1 MEKQW
6 SILDLPPQ
14 SFLDEHPELPPI
26 VANLLYHRNI
36 KEQQNIDIF
45 LGPDYSRDVHDPYLF
60 QDMEKAVARI
70 NQAIEQ
76 NERVT
81 VHGDYDA
88 DGVSGAT
95 ILTTMFR
102 TLGYENTD
110 IYIPHRETEGY
121 GLNLNTVK
129 LLHEQGTTLIITCY
143 CGISNTPEVALANEL
158 GIDVIITD
166 HHSIPAV
173 LPAAIAIIHP
183 KIEGEPYPDKTLAG
197 GAVAF
202 KVLQAMFKKHAEAH
216 ETLPNGEL
224 HASAEKWLLDMVA
237 IATVADMVPLLG
249 ESRTLTKYGLIVMN
263 KAKRIGL
270 RKLLLEAGIMHADGS
285 MKYPITEETIGFRIA
300 PWINAAGR
308 IDHANVAYNLFTTT
322 SPTEAVD
329 LAYKLNQN
337 NIERQAMTE
346 MYVAEATRQVEQE
359 QKEAPVLFV
368 YHESWNP
375 GVVGLVASRIKNTY
389 DKPVIAMTSNESGI
403 MGSGRSVEGF
413 NMIEAIQSMPE
424 FFDKFGGHPMA
435 CGFTLAS
442 PEKRA
447 EFQQALSN
455 IFVEKTAGMDL
466 SPKLMIEAD
475 IDLDTIN
482 WNLYELLEKFSPF
495 GQANPKPR
503 YLAKDVTIFSLQS
516 IGKSQGHL
524 KMVLQH
530 HTKKMHK
537 AIGWGLADA
546 TRGDGNDWSKVL
558 KAGDHVDI
566 VCEIGLNEWN
576 GNRELQL
583 TITDIRKAEKAEQA

>member
-6 SILDLPPQ
+6 SVLDTTPQ
-14 SFLDEHPELPPI
+14 SFLNEHPELPPI
-26 VANLLYHRNI
+26 VATLLFHRNLL
-36 KEQQNIDIF
+36 QQKDIDIF

-60 QDMEKAVARI
+60 QHMEKAVARI
-70 NQAIEQ
+70 NTAMTN
-76 NERVT
+76 NEHIT

-102 TLGYENTD
+102 ALGYENTD

-121 GLNLNTVK
+121 GLNMKTVEH
-129 LLHEQGTTLIITCY
+129 LHALGTNLIITCD

-158 GIDVIITD
+158 GVDVIITD
-166 HHSIPAV
+166 HHSIPEI
-173 LPAAIAIIHP
+173 LPAAVAIIHP
-183 KIEGEPYPDKTLAG
+183 KIDGEPYPDKTLAG

-202 KVLQAMFKKHAEAH
+202 KVLQAMFKKHAETH
-216 ETLPNGEL
+216 ETLPSGEA

-270 RKLLLEAGIMHADGS
+270 RKLLMEAGIMHNDGS
-285 MKYPITEETIGFRIA
+285 LKYPITEETIGFRIA

-346 MYVAEATRQVEQE
+346 MYVAEATRQVELE
-359 QKEAPVLFV
+359 QMDAPVLFV
-368 YHESWNP
+368 FHESWNP
-375 GVVGLVASRIKNTY
+375 GVVGLVASRIKSLY
-389 DKPVIAMTSNESGI
+389 DKPVIAMTSNDSGV
-403 MGSGRSVEGF
+403 MGSGRSMEGF
-413 NMIEAIQSMPE
+413 NMIEAIQSIPE
-424 FFDKFGGHPMA
+424 YFDKFGGHPMA

-442 PEKRA
+442 PEKK
-447 EFQQALSN
+447 EGFQQALTN
-455 IFVEKTAGMDL
+455 IFVKKTEDMDL
-466 SPKLMIEAD
+466 SPKLMIDAE
-475 IDLDTIN
+475 IDLDNIS
-482 WNLYELLEKFSPF
+482 WDLYDLLEKFSPF
-495 GQANPKPR
+495 GQANPKPL
-503 YLAKDVTIFSLQS
+503 YLAKDVVIFSLQP
-516 IGKSQGHL
+516 IGKTHGHL

-530 HTKKMHK
+530 HSKKMHK

-566 VCEIGLNEWN
+566 VCEVGINEWN

-583 TITDIRKAEKAEQA
+583 TITDIRKAENA